1 MVIFS
6 RVTGAV
12 SSDFVA
18 KFPQHFNFI
27 EMLESVCEETG
38 TRIVNQGN
46 SNFEIV
52 GDWSQMTFVHSM
64 LENTMAIYGAVAMVS
79 SAYSPAKDLKI
90 SHNKRMMTPDTNIN
104 NPSVRDGHGGMS
116 DQPDLRDRS
125 YTSGNT
131 ADRYYDSRVGSYTG
145 NNGDRFYDSR
155 GSPYTP
161 GTTGNRNFD
170 NRGWYLY
177 AGNMADRVHDPRG
190 TSYMQTNS
198 GDKFYDTRGGP
209 YTPGYSGERH
219 YDPRMGP
226 YTQPNMMDRHFDN
239 RERSYTPANIGDRQY
254 DSNVGLP
261 SANINEKNP
270 MNVGDSLDLPS
281 LGNSSAPTGGDI
293 EGTIDRLE
301 TTANIAGDNLVHQG
315 EATQSSHGLPG
326 KELVTNLDLLSQ
338 ISGVQEGSASQ
349 RMTTPTQVTG
359 QKDGEMEVK
368 IKDEQDESVTVTK
381 KSLETPENSRDKRT
395 SESVSEPISESPH
408 EASDEQKQDDGDEPD
423 DDVNEEA
430 TKSDH
435 GDADYHLDSDTE
447 QSEEVENFDSEV
459 SEESIVSVK
468 VKKRKYRKRRVERPP
483 KRYTKMK
490 KMKKNMLK
498 QETSMEGKR
507 KRGRPRKNT
516 GPDTNIKCPECEFI
530 AKDRKSLYAHNR
542 RAHLNVATNCNICG
556 KLYPSLFD
564 MKRHRIL
571 IHNPPKYCCDICGKR
586 YKVNTSLKLH
596 VKSHEPGYVKPIYP
610 CSSCDKSFANP
621 SLLRTHSRRKHEPE
635 SEFDREVRE
644 VKHFCYICHKT
655 FSSKAA
661 LQEHTKIIHM
671 RIYDHQCDQCGKVF
685 GYEKSL
691 ATHKLIHSSA
701 KNFVCKICG
710 KAFKQKSCMT
720 IHQAIHMEKKF
731 LCGHCGRGFT
741 QRQSLRR
748 HEIIHRGE
756 KPYSCKLCGQAF
768 NSISTIRRHV
778 ILVHKLQ
785 KDSSVWREDI
795 VVDTELLAS
804 ITT

>member
-1 MVIFS
+1 MAIFS
-6 RVTGAV
+6 RVTGAI
-12 SSDFVA
+12 SNDFVA

-64 LENTMAIYGAVAMVS
+64 LENTLAIYGAVAMVS

-90 SHNKRMMTPDTNIN
+90 AHNKRMMSPDTNIN
-104 NPSVRDGHGGMS
+104 DPSLRDGHGVMR
-116 DQPDLRDRS
+116 DQADLGDRS
-125 YTSGNT
+125 YTSGNP
-131 ADRYYDSRVGSYTG
+131 ADRYYDSRVGPYTPA
-145 NNGDRFYDSR
+145 NNGDRFFDNRS
-155 GSPYTP
+155 SPYTP
-161 GTTGNRNFD
+161 GTAGNRNFD

-177 AGNMADRVHDPRG
+177 ASNMTDPR
-190 TSYMQTNS
+190 TASYMPTNN
-198 GDKFYDTRGGP
+198 GDKFYDSRGGP
-209 YTPGYSGERH
+209 YTHGYSGDRH

-226 YTQPNMMDRHFDN
+226 YTQGNMMDRHFDN
-239 RERSYTPANIGDRQY
+239 RERSYTPANIVDRPY
-254 DSNVGLP
+254 NSNVGP
-261 SANINEKNP
+261 QPANMNDKNP
-270 MNVGDSLDLPS
+270 MNVPDSLELPP
-281 LGNSSAPTGGDI
+281 LATSSTPTGGNTPCI
-293 EGTIDRLE
+293 EGTINRLE
-301 TTANIAGDNLVHQG
+301 TSSNITGGNLVPQG
-315 EATQSSHGLPG
+315 EVTQSSHCLPG
-326 KELVTNLDLLSQ
+326 KELVTNILSQ
-338 ISGVQEGSASQ
+338 ISAVQEGPDSQ
-349 RMTTPTQVTG
+349 RPTTSSQITG
-359 QKDGEMEVK
+359 KEEKQTEVK
-368 IKDEQDESVTVTK
+368 IENEQDGAVTK
-381 KSLETPENSRDKRT
+381 KSQETPNNTKDKRM
-395 SESVSEPISESPH
+395 SETVSEPISESH
-408 EASDEQKQDDGDEPD
+408 LDTSDKQSQNNKSEPD
-423 DDVNEEA
+423 DDEA
-430 TKSDH
+430 NCKPIEPHHS
-435 GDADYHLDSDTE
+435 DADYHLDSDTE
-447 QSEEVENFDSEV
+447 HSADVENFDSEE
-459 SEESIVSVK
+459 SEESIFSVK
-468 VKKRKYRKRRVERPP
+468 VKKRKYKKRRVERPP
-483 KRYTKMK
+483 KRFTKK
-490 KMKKNMLK
+490 KKSKMPLLK
-498 QETSMEGKR
+498 EEYLEGKR
-507 KRGRPRKNT
+507 KRGRPKKNT
-516 GPDTNIKCPECEFI
+516 GPDTNIKCPDCDFI

-571 IHNPPKYCCDICGKR
+571 IHNPPKYSCDICGKR

-596 VKSHEPGYVKPIYP
+596 IKSHEPNYVKPVYP
-610 CSSCDKSFANP
+610 CSVCDKSFANP
-621 SLLRTHSRRKHEPE
+621 SLLRTHIRRKHEPE
-635 SEFDREVRE
+635 SEFEREVRE

-720 IHQAIHMEKKF
+720 IHQAIHSEKKF

-795 VVDTELLAS
+795 NVDTELLAS

>member
-1 MVIFS
+1 
-6 RVTGAV
+6 
-12 SSDFVA
+12 
-18 KFPQHFNFI
+18 
-27 EMLESVCEETG
+27 
-38 TRIVNQGN
+38 
-46 SNFEIV
+46 
-52 GDWSQMTFVHSM
+52 MTFVHSM
-64 LENTMAIYGAVAMVS
+64 LENTLAIYGAVAMVS

-90 SHNKRMMTPDTNIN
+90 AHNKRMMTPDPNLTD
-104 NPSVRDGHGGMS
+104 PSIRDGHGVMR
-116 DQPDLRDRS
+116 DQADLGDRS
-125 YTSGNT
+125 YSSGNP
-131 ADRYYDSRVGSYTG
+131 ADRYYDSRISPYTSA
-145 NNGDRFYDSR
+145 NNGDRFFDSR
-155 GSPYTP
+155 SSPYTP
-161 GTTGNRNFD
+161 GTAANRNYD

-177 AGNMADRVHDPRG
+177 AGNMTDPRAA
-190 TSYMQTNS
+190 SYMPTNN
-198 GDKFYDTRGGP
+198 GDKFYDSRGGH
-209 YTPGYSGERH
+209 YTHGYSGDRH
-219 YDPRMGP
+219 YDPRIGP
-226 YTQPNMMDRHFDN
+226 YSQGNMMDRHFDN
-239 RERSYTPANIGDRQY
+239 RERSFTPSNIMDRPYT
-254 DSNVGLP
+254 SNVP
-261 SANINEKNP
+261 PHSSNINDKNP
-270 MNVGDSLDLPS
+270 LNVGDSFGLPPVTT
-281 LGNSSAPTGGDI
+281 SSTPTGGATQYV
-293 EGTIDRLE
+293 EGPINRLD
-301 TTANIAGDNLVHQG
+301 TATNISGGNLAPQG
-315 EATQSSHGLPG
+315 EITQSSHCLPE
-326 KELVTNLDLLSQ
+326 KESLTNTFSQ
-338 ISGVQEGSASQ
+338 ISEVQESEKNTGSSDQVTENEGRKAEVKVENEQ
-349 RMTTPTQVTG
+349 EETIMKKIQETPTDT
-359 QKDGEMEVK
+359 M
-368 IKDEQDESVTVTK
+368 
-381 KSLETPENSRDKRT
+381 
-395 SESVSEPISESPH
+395 VSETITETISETAPD
-408 EASDEQKQDDGDEPD
+408 AKQSQNDRSEPEDREKEDD
-423 DDVNEEA
+423 NEGE
-430 TKSDH
+430 
-435 GDADYHLDSDTE
+435 DADYHLDSDTE
-447 QSEEVENFDSEV
+447 HSEAEKND
-459 SEESIVSVK
+459 SEESEESVASVK
-468 VKKRKYRKRRVERPP
+468 VKKRKYKKRRVERPL
-483 KRYTKMK
+483 KRYTKK
-490 KMKKNMLK
+490 KKGKKAQPK
-498 QETSMEGKR
+498 EPPVDGKR
-507 KRGRPRKNT
+507 KRGRPRKTT
-516 GPDTNIKCPECEFI
+516 GPDTNIKCPDCDFV

-556 KLYPSLFD
+556 KTYPSLFD

-571 IHNPPKYCCDICGKR
+571 IHNPPKYSCDICGKR

-596 VKSHEPGYVKPIYP
+596 VKSHEPNYVKPVYP

-621 SLLRTHSRRKHEPE
+621 SLLRTHVKRKHEPE

-720 IHQAIHMEKKF
+720 IHQAIHSEKKF

-795 VVDTELLAS
+795 IVDTELLAS

>member
-6 RVTGAV
+6 RVTGAI

-38 TRIVNQGN
+38 TRIMNQGN
-46 SNFEIV
+46 NNFEIV

-79 SAYSPAKDLKI
+79 SAYPPAKDLKI
-90 SHNKRMMTPDTNIN
+90 AHNKRMTPDTNDPI
-104 NPSVRDGHGGMS
+104 VRDGHGGMR
-116 DQPDLRDRS
+116 DQTDMGDNS
-125 YTSGNT
+125 YTSGNQ
-131 ADRYYDSRVGSYTG
+131 ANRYYDSRVGPYPAG
-145 NNGDRFYDSR
+145 NNGDRFFDSR
-155 GSPYTP
+155 GSHYTP
-161 GTTGNRNFD
+161 STTGNRTFD
-170 NRGWYLY
+170 NRGWYFY
-177 AGNMADRVHDPRG
+177 PGNMTDRVHDPRAA
-190 TSYMQTNS
+190 SYMPTNN
-198 GDKFYDTRGGP
+198 GDKFYDSRSGP
-209 YTPGYSGERH
+209 YTHGYSAERH

-226 YTQPNMMDRHFDN
+226 YTQNNMMDRHFDN
-239 RERSYTPANIGDRQY
+239 RERSYTPGNIADRPYNSNIGLQSTNMND
-254 DSNVGLP
+254 
-261 SANINEKNP
+261 KNP
-270 MNVGDSLDLPS
+270 LNVTNSLELPP
-281 LGNSSAPTGGDI
+281 LAASSTPTGGSI
-293 EGTIDRLE
+293 EGTINRLE
-301 TTANIAGDNLVHQG
+301 STANIAAGSLTQQG
-315 EATQSSHGLPG
+315 EATQASHGFSG
-326 KELVTNLDLLSQ
+326 KQLETNILSQ
-338 ISGVQEGSASQ
+338 ISGVQEDSDHHRTSSADLV
-349 RMTTPTQVTG
+349 VTEKEVA
-359 QKDGEMEVK
+359 QTEVK
-368 IKDEQDESVTVTK
+368 VEEEQEEGVAK
-381 KSLETPENSRDKRT
+381 KSLEAHHDERHERT
-395 SESVSEPISESPH
+395 SESAKEPIIESQ
-408 EASDEQKQDDGDEPD
+408 ETSDAQNKNDRDDED
-423 DDVNEEA
+423 EEA
-430 TKSDH
+430 NDEVDQSHYADP
-435 GDADYHLDSDTE
+435 DYHLDSDTE
-447 QSEEVENFDSEV
+447 HSEGVENFDSEG
-459 SEESIVSVK
+459 SKDSIASVK
-468 VKKRKYRKRRVERPP
+468 VKKRKYKKRRVERPP
-483 KRYTKMK
+483 KRYTKK
-490 KMKKNMLK
+490 KKGKKALSK
-498 QETSMEGKR
+498 ETPVEGKR

-516 GPDTNIKCPECEFI
+516 GPDSNIKCPDCDFI

-596 VKSHEPGYVKPIYP
+596 VKSHEPNYVKPVYP

-621 SLLRTHSRRKHEPE
+621 SLLRTHTRRKHEPE
-635 SEFDREVRE
+635 SEFEREVRE

-795 VVDTELLAS
+795 NVDTELLAS
-804 ITT
+804 IKT